1 MKGDNY
7 EMSSAG
13 SHFDE
18 SEMEKSL
25 KRQIISLKAQLET
38 EQARNRRM
46 SGGALLRSEQID
58 LYPGEQ
64 LDFLICV
71 LEQVRARCQQDS
83 RAYDIAESLLS
94 INQPVGIGKEI
105 LVEVTRIF
113 KSGLPEKESDIASLQ
128 RLGFTYT
135 PSRKHPKLRFHDKYM
150 FVLPST
156 TSDRRSASRNS
167 LSQISKCIAI
177 CQKI

>member
-1 MKGDNY
+1 MDPA
-7 EMSSAG
+7 ET
-13 SHFDE
+13 HFDE
-18 SEMEKSL
+18 SEMVKAL
-25 KRQIISLKAQLET
+25 KRQIISLKAQLEI
-38 EQARNRRM
+38 EQSRNRKM
-46 SGGALLRSEQID
+46 SGGALLKSAQID

-71 LEQVRARCQQDS
+71 LEQVQARCQRDS

-94 INQPVGIGKEI
+94 VNQPVGAGKEI
-105 LVEVTRIF
+105 LGEVTRIF
-113 KSGLPEKESDIASLQ
+113 KSGLPEKESDIAALQ

-135 PSRKHPKLRFHDKYM
+135 PSRKHPKLRFHGKYM

-167 LSQISKCIAI
+167 LSEISKCIAV